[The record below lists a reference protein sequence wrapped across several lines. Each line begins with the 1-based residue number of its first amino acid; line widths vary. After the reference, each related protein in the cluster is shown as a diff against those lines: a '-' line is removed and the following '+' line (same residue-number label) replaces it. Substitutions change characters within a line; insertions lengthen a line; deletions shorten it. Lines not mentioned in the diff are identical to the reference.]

1 VIARLWHG
9 WTKPENA
16 DAYQAYVTGEVLPGI
31 DRSIESGYHGAYV
44 FRREVE
50 DGFEFATLLLFDSVE
65 PIKEFAG
72 EDYERSYVPPRA
84 QRLLSRYEPTA
95 AHFEVVLQPDAEPR
109 RHV

>member
-9 WTKPENA
+9 WTTPENA

-31 DRSIESGYHGAYV
+31 ERAIESGYHGAYV

-50 DGFEFATLLLFDSVE
+50 DGFEFATLLLFDSVDA
-65 PIKEFAG
+65 IKQFAG
-72 EDYERSYVPPRA
+72 DEYERSYVPPRA

-95 AHFEVVLQPDAEPR
+95 AHFDLVLEPEAVSHR
-109 RHV
+109 RV